1 LREAERRERLSASG
15 LLRPDEPAL
24 NLGDRLNTFDL
35 DFGNFKFKKVAAHRK
50 SLPLPKYRDS
60 ALRAYLPNT
69 VLTGL
74 SPVLS
79 CETMVTSAFRQAH
92 SRSWRQLFST
102 AGRSAGLSW
111 FYDLGELN
119 ERIRL

>member
-35 DFGNFKFKKVAAHRK
+35 DFGNFKFKKVAAHRG
-50 SLPLPKYRDS
+50 SLPLPKYRDR

-69 VLTGL
+69 ALTGL
-74 SPVLS
+74 SPVLQLRNHGDLDVPGGAFAIL
-79 CETMVTSAFRQAH
+79 ETIV
-92 SRSWRQLFST
+92 LD
-102 AGRSAGLSW
+102 GREIGTLV
-111 FYDLGELN
+111 LVL
-119 ERIRL
+119 